1 MAVRVAR
8 EYQGA
13 GGVKQGLKAQ
23 LKTAVLTEL
32 LAHHGLLES
41 AALSNPLA

>member
-1 MAVRVAR
+1 
-8 EYQGA
+8 
-13 GGVKQGLKAQ
+13 